1 MKCPNCHADST
12 RQRIMTE
19 GKRQCS
25 VCATIWSL
33 NENGGIFIVKNGQTF
48 LAEVTP
54 TTQCI

>member
-1 MKCPNCHADST
+1 
-12 RQRIMTE
+12 MTE

-33 NENGGIFIVKNGQTF
+33 NEDGGIFIVKNGQTF